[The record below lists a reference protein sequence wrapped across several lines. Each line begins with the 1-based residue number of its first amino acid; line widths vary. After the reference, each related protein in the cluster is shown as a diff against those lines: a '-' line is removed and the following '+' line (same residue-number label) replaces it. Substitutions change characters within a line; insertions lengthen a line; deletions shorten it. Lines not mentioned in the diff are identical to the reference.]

1 MTTTNNTINASSLN
15 KKKDTG
21 EKKIKK
27 QEGRTYTIYKT
38 QYAQRDNQ
46 VSCCENLMHFASEAI
61 PMSHELNE
69 VNGPFND

>member
-1 MTTTNNTINASSLN
+1 MLAAWIKRKIQEKRKEN
-15 KKKDTG
+15 KKT
-21 EKKIKK
+21 KK

-61 PMSHELNE
+61 PMGHELNE